1 MEEKSKYTKTI
12 NWKQFYR
19 NVFALV
25 IPIAIQNL
33 INVGVT
39 ATDVIMLGKVG
50 EKVLSGASLA
60 GQIQYIMTL
69 IFLRSDLRSNGSD
82 GAVLGEERHQNDRES
97 PGYGIK
103 CRTHRCGSIRRSSP
117 WHAGDI
123 DADLYL

>member
-1 MEEKSKYTKTI
+1 MEEKSKYTKII

-69 IFLRSDLRSNGSD
+69 IFYG
-82 GAVLGEERHQNDRES
+82 VLGEERHQNDRES

-117 WHAGDI
+117 WHTGDT

>member
-1 MEEKSKYTKTI
+1 MKEKNKYTKTI

-50 EKVLSGASLA
+50 EKGNY
-60 GQIQYIMTL
+60 YITYRWL
-69 IFLRSDLRSNGSD
+69 TAL
-82 GAVLGEERHQNDRES
+82 
-97 PGYGIK
+97 
-103 CRTHRCGSIRRSSP
+103 
-117 WHAGDI
+117 
-123 DADLYL
+123 

>member
-1 MEEKSKYTKTI
+1 MKEKNKYTKTI

-19 NVFALV
+19 SVFALV

-69 IFLRSDLRSNGSD
+69 IFYGVTS
-82 GAVLGEERHQNDRES
+82 GATVLTAQYWGEERHQNDRES

-117 WHAGDI
+117 WHAGDT

>member
-1 MEEKSKYTKTI
+1 MEVKSKYTKTI

-50 EKVLSGASLA
+50 EKA
-60 GQIQYIMTL
+60 
-69 IFLRSDLRSNGSD
+69 
-82 GAVLGEERHQNDRES
+82 
-97 PGYGIK
+97 
-103 CRTHRCGSIRRSSP
+103 
-117 WHAGDI
+117 
-123 DADLYL
+123 

>member
-1 MEEKSKYTKTI
+1 MKEKNKYTKTI

-69 IFLRSDLRSNGSD
+69 IFYGVTS
-82 GAVLGEERHQNDRES
+82 GATVLTAQYWGERHQNDRES

-117 WHAGDI
+117 WHAGDT

>member
-50 EKVLSGASLA
+50 
-60 GQIQYIMTL
+60 
-69 IFLRSDLRSNGSD
+69 

-103 CRTHRCGSIRRSSP
+103 CRTHRCSSIRRSSP
-117 WHAGDI
+117 WHAGDT

>member
-69 IFLRSDLRSNGSD
+69 
-82 GAVLGEERHQNDRES
+82 GEERHQNDRES

-103 CRTHRCGSIRRSSP
+103 CRTHRCSSIRRSSP
-117 WHAGDI
+117 WHAGDT

>member
-50 EKVLSGASLA
+50 EKVL
-60 GQIQYIMTL
+60 
-69 IFLRSDLRSNGSD
+69 
-82 GAVLGEERHQNDRES
+82 
-97 PGYGIK
+97 
-103 CRTHRCGSIRRSSP
+103 
-117 WHAGDI
+117 
-123 DADLYL
+123 

>member
-69 IFLRSDLRSNGSD
+69 IFLRRDSVRANNLTAQYWGN
-82 GAVLGEERHQNDRES
+82 
-97 PGYGIK
+97 
-103 CRTHRCGSIRRSSP
+103 
-117 WHAGDI
+117 
-123 DADLYL
+123 

>member
-60 GQIQYIMTL
+60 GQ
-69 IFLRSDLRSNGSD
+69 
-82 GAVLGEERHQNDRES
+82 NDRES

-103 CRTHRCGSIRRSSP
+103 CRTHRCSSIRRSSP
-117 WHAGDI
+117 WHAGDT